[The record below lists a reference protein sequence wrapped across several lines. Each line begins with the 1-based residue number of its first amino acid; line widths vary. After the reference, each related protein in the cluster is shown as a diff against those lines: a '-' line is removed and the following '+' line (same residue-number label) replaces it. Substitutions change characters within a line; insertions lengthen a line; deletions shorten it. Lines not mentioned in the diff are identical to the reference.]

1 MSACVGVRTV
11 VSGRVHACHVRQ
23 RIMPS
28 VSCLVSTGPSPLGCL
43 HELAARG
50 AITVLS
56 LPAAAHRGRVVA
68 MHALPWCA
76 TSPMPMQ
83 ALLGTQDQARGH
95 VGVYSAVP
103 QPSHARCGHDHRRGR
118 CSGACLQL
126 CRRGQHGRGRCH
138 HCGLAL
144 LGQLDPRFV
153 PLFVTRRRLYGSC
166 TRACQACPQRQG
178 RKAPC
183 RRPRWEAGAGTGK
196 RADMKKGRARP

>member
-1 MSACVGVRTV
+1 M
-11 VSGRVHACHVRQ
+11 HACHVRQ

-28 VSCLVSTGPSPLGCL
+28 VSCLVSTGPSPLGRL
-43 HELAARG
+43 HELAACG
-50 AITVLS
+50 
-56 LPAAAHRGRVVA
+56 A

-76 TSPMPMQ
+76 TSPMPIQ

-126 CRRGQHGRGRCH
+126 CRRCRGEHGRGRCH

>member
-1 MSACVGVRTV
+1 MRACN
-11 VSGRVHACHVRQ
+11 VRQ
-23 RIMPS
+23 RIIPS
-28 VSCLVSTGPSPLGCL
+28 VSCLFSTGPSPLGRL
-43 HELAARG
+43 HELAACG

-56 LPAAAHRGRVVA
+56 LPAAAHRGNVVA
-68 MHALPWCA
+68 MHALPQCA

-126 CRRGQHGRGRCH
+126 SRRCCGQHGRGRCH

-178 RKAPC
+178 QQ
-183 RRPRWEAGAGTGK
+183 AGAIEGYAG
-196 RADMKKGRARP
+196 RQGRGRASART